1 VSQTVTC
8 TSSTVIGAG
17 ASNVAVATIN
27 VTPTQ
32 AGQIGNTATVSGGGD
47 TSAGNNTSTVNTTV
61 SNVPVPDLA
70 MSKSGPGTATVG
82 TPFNYVLT
90 LANVGTGPT
99 SGTITVSDVIPAGLA
114 INNVTNGAGFSCGT
128 VSQTVTCTSSTV
140 IGAGASNVAVA
151 TINVT
156 PTQVGQI
163 GNTATVSGGGDTSPG
178 NNTSPPVNTT
188 VSKVLPPPSFTPIPM
203 LTPWT
208 LSLLALLVVFVGFA
222 TRGRMKPK

>member
-1 VSQTVTC
+1 VTC

-47 TSAGNNTSTVNTTV
+47 TSAGNNTS
-61 SNVPVPDLA
+61 
-70 MSKSGPGTATVG
+70 
-82 TPFNYVLT
+82 
-90 LANVGTGPT
+90 
-99 SGTITVSDVIPAGLA
+99 
-114 INNVTNGAGFSCGT
+114 
-128 VSQTVTCTSSTV
+128 
-140 IGAGASNVAVA
+140 
-151 TINVT
+151 
-156 PTQVGQI
+156 
-163 GNTATVSGGGDTSPG
+163 
-178 NNTSPPVNTT
+178 PPVNTT
-188 VSKVLPPPSFTPIPM
+188 VSKVLPPPSFTPIPT